1 MLLVVAASLPIHL
14 RCLPYRVDGTQ
25 SATLL
30 ARTDTAIHQEADA
43 AFKKTW
49 LDRVEELRAQAHHHE

>member
-14 RCLPYRVDGTQ
+14 GCLPYRVDGTQ

-30 ARTDTAIHQEADA
+30 ARSGTAIHQEADA

-49 LDRVEELRAQAHHHE
+49 LDRVEELRAQAHCHE